1 MYCSQKF
8 KLFAFPVLRFWA
20 YLMKIIPETCRAT
33 NFNIYV
39 FIGIFVLVLLFCY
52 KHTITNWRK
61 TTDTRIML
69 SLGNIALHGFLCL
82 FLSCR
87 WRTNYQ
93 TGLALPQLCACS
105 KIGHG
110 FPIFVFFPAVKYCRG
125 EVVLPLIDVGTIA
138 DHHCWK
144 FKDNS
149 PIVRFIIQK
158 ECIINCFSHI
168 GLHTITA

>member
-1 MYCSQKF
+1 MYCNCIAPKSLNYLPFLSFDCERTWWRLSQKRV
-8 KLFAFPVLRFWA
+8 AR
-20 YLMKIIPETCRAT
+20 T

-39 FIGIFVLVLLFCY
+39 FIGILVLVILFCY

-93 TGLALPQLCACS
+93 TGLALPQCCACS
-105 KIGHG
+105 KVGHG
-110 FPIFVFFPAVKYCRG
+110 FPIFVVFSAFKYCWG
-125 EVVLPLIDVGTIA
+125 EVILRLIDVGTIA

-144 FKDNS
+144 FKNNS
-149 PIVRFIIQK
+149 PIVRFII
-158 ECIINCFSHI
+158 
-168 GLHTITA
+168 